1 LKARRIAML
10 MLTLMY
16 LAIISGIVWVLGFL
30 VFHATWAGLHVLL
43 VLALVSGVAALIM
56 RVTRRVA

>member
-1 LKARRIAML
+1 ML

-56 RVTRRVA
+56 RMVRRVA

>member
-1 LKARRIAML
+1 MARRIAML

-16 LAIISGIVWVLGFL
+16 IAIISGIAWFFGFL
-30 VFHATWAGLHVLL
+30 VFHTTWAGLHVLL

-56 RVTRRVA
+56 RMVRRVA

>member
-1 LKARRIAML
+1 ML

-16 LAIISGIVWVLGFL
+16 IAIISGIAWVFGFL
-30 VFHATWAGLHVLL
+30 VFHATWVGLHVLL

-56 RVTRRVA
+56 RMARRVA

>member
-1 LKARRIAML
+1 ML

-16 LAIISGIVWVLGFL
+16 IAIISGIAWFFGFL
-30 VFHATWAGLHVLL
+30 VFHTTWAGLHVLL

-56 RVTRRVA
+56 RMVRRVA